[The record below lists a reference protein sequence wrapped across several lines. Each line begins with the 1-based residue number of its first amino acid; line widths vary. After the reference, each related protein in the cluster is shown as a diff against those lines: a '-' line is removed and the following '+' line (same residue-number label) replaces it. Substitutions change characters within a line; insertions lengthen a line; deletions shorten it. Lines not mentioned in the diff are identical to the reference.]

1 MSATQREECLKDDL
15 KLKIIENMRVPKGDG
30 MLRHLRMVGAKPIG
44 LAGNFTPGSTRR
56 L

>member
-30 MLRHLRMVGAKPIG
+30 MVRHLLMVGAKLIEF
-44 LAGNFTPGSTRR
+44 AGTSPCVSTRR